1 MAGRGGERMRG
12 LGLAIAAVL
21 LLTLTALPAMA
32 QAGPIIE
39 GAAEALRET
48 SVYVHPDAD
57 LSAQDAD
64 AIREQLDAAEAGPVY
79 IAVLP
84 AEATNEAGGDSGQV
98 LLLVGRSVGLRGTYA
113 VVVGDQLRAGT
124 TEGTGFSEGV
134 VPQAATDAASEASG
148 QGTAAVL
155 DAFVGR
161 LAAAAADSQEG
172 AQAGGGGGGFSS
184 LLLPLLLVGGGAA
197 LLVRRRRRQRDEA
210 EQLAEVRE
218 VAQEDATSLANDLY
232 DLDAA
237 LTMPDANPE
246 ARQDHVHG
254 LTCYQRASDLL
265 DRARRPDDLAAVTE
279 ALEEGRF
286 ALACARARLD
296 GRPLPERR
304 APCFFDPAH
313 GPSVGDIEWTP
324 TGGAPRE
331 VPACQADTV
340 RVQRGEE
347 PLVRQVTV
355 GGSQHPYWDTP
366 AYYRPWA
373 GGWYGG
379 FGGGGFV
386 NGMLIGT
393 MLGGGWGGGSWGGS
407 WSGDPGGGDHGG
419 GDHGGGDLGGGGFGG
434 GDFGGGDFG
443 GGDF

>member
-1 MAGRGGERMRG
+1 MVVHEEGAMASRGWARVTG
-12 LGLAIAAVL
+12 LRPVLAAAFLVM
-21 LLTLTALPAMA
+21 LTALPAAA

-64 AIREQLDAAEAGPVY
+64 RIRAQVDSAEVGPVY

-84 AEATNEAGGDSGQV
+84 AEAADEAGGDSGQV
-98 LLLVGRSVGLRGTYA
+98 LRLVGSSVGLAGTYA

-124 TEGTGFSEGV
+124 TDGTSFSQGA
-134 VPQAATDAASEASG
+134 VPGAATDAASEASG

-161 LAAAAADSQEG
+161 LTVAAADTES
-172 AQAGGGGGGFSS
+172 AQTGGGGGFLS

-197 LLVRRRRRQRDEA
+197 LLVRRRRRQRDQA

-237 LTMPDANPE
+237 LTMPHANAD
-246 ARQDHVHG
+246 ARQDHAHG
-254 LTCYQRASDLL
+254 LACYQRAGDLL

-286 ALACARARLD
+286 ALACARARLE

-313 GPSVGDIEWTP
+313 GPSVGDVEWTP
-324 TGGAPRE
+324 AGGAPRE
-331 VPACQADTV
+331 VPACQADIV

-355 GGSQHPYWDTP
+355 GGSPHPYWDTP

-393 MLGGGWGGGSWGGS
+393 MLGGGSWGGS
-407 WSGDPGGGDHGG
+407 WGGDPGGGDHGG
-419 GDHGGGDLGGGGFGG
+419 GDFGG

-443 GGDF
+443 GGDFGGGDF

>member
-1 MAGRGGERMRG
+1 
-12 LGLAIAAVL
+12 VL
-21 LLTLTALPAMA
+21 LVALSALPVAA

-39 GAAEALRET
+39 GAAEALRQDPI
-48 SVYVHPDAD
+48 YVHPDAD

-64 AIREQLDAAEAGPVY
+64 GIHEQLRTAEAGPVY

-84 AEATNEAGGDSGQV
+84 VEAADEAGGDAGQV
-98 LLLVGRSVGLRGTYA
+98 LQLVGESVGRQGTYA
-113 VVVGDQLRAGT
+113 VVVGNQLRAGAT
-124 TEGTGFSEGV
+124 PDTPFSQGE
-134 VPQAATDAASEASG
+134 VPEAANDAAAEASG

-155 DAFVGR
+155 DAFLSR
-161 LAAAAADSQEG
+161 LATAAADSGEG
-172 AQAGGGGGGFSS
+172 GQAGGGFS

-197 LLVRRRRRQRDEA
+197 LVVRRRRRRRDET
-210 EQLAEVRE
+210 EQLDEVRE

-237 LTMPDANPE
+237 LTMPDANAE
-246 ARQDHVHG
+246 ARQDHAHG
-254 LTCYQRASDLL
+254 LMCYQRASDLL
-265 DRARRPDDLAAVTE
+265 GRARRPDDLAAVTE

-286 ALACARARLD
+286 ALACARARLE

-313 GPSVGDIEWTP
+313 GPSVGDVEWAP
-324 TGGAPRE
+324 AGGVPRN

-340 RVQRGEE
+340 RIQRGEE
-347 PLVRQVTV
+347 PLIRQVTV

-366 AYYRPWA
+366 AYYGPWA

-379 FGGGGFV
+379 FGGGGLV

-393 MLGGGWGGGSWGGS
+393 MLGGGWGPGAWGGSWGGDA
-407 WSGDPGGGDHGG
+407 G
-419 GDHGGGDLGGGGFGG
+419 GG

>member
-1 MAGRGGERMRG
+1 MAGRGGARLRG
-12 LGLAIAAVL
+12 LRLAIAAAL
-21 LLTLTALPAMA
+21 LVTLTALPAAA

-64 AIREQLDAAEAGPVY
+64 GIREQLGAAEAGPVY

-84 AEATNEAGGDSGQV
+84 AEAADEAGGDPGQV
-98 LLLVGRSVGLRGTYA
+98 LLLVGRAIGLRGTYA
-113 VVVGDQLRAGT
+113 VVVGDELRAGT
-124 TEGTGFSEGV
+124 TEGTPFSEGI
-134 VPQAATDAASEASG
+134 VPQAATDAASEGSG

-155 DAFVGR
+155 DAFVSR
-161 LAAAAADSQEG
+161 LAVAAADTGEG
-172 AQAGGGGGGFSS
+172 SPARGGGFSS

-237 LTMPDANPE
+237 LTMPDANAD

-254 LTCYQRASDLL
+254 LACYQRASDLL

-286 ALACARARLD
+286 ALACARARLE

-324 TGGAPRE
+324 AGGAPRE

-355 GGSQHPYWDTP
+355 GGSPHPYWDTP

-386 NGMLIGT
+386 NGMLVGT
-393 MLGGGWGGGSWGGS
+393 MLGGGWGPGAWGGSWG
-407 WSGDPGGGDHGG
+407 GDPGGGDHGG
-419 GDHGGGDLGGGGFGG
+419 GDFGGGGFGG